1 MEEHKV
7 DLHLTSKQKNK
18 FVKGLPFQM
27 TSDQC
32 SSGAKKNHHH
42 LCAVLSKKEY
52 NNLLKNTH
60 NKKGTRFSK
69 DKFLE
74 GSGLFKDLMKGA
86 AKTIAPILIDK
97 VGDVTGT
104 RNLTD
109 SLLKPN
115 SDKIIDFVAGSGIQ
129 IDQMKSAVMPRDKL
143 LRSNLMRLAVMPN
156 QEVGLGLKKK
166 ARFVKG
172 SKEAKEFMAS
182 IRKGKGCQKNGSNIF
197 DDICKKLKET
207 FTPDLG
213 RKIKDVLT
221 SDTAKKVYK
230 GISDVAIPI
239 IATSTGNPLLGQVA
253 KIGVD
258 AALGSGLKKKI
269 IKRGLTIK
277 TSGSTLIGGVPQ
289 VIKSR
294 LQGGSFK
301 GL

>member
-1 MEEHKV
+1 MEKHHKV

-27 TSDQC
+27 TADQC
-32 SSGAKKNHHH
+32 SSGPKKNHHH

-52 NNLLKNTH
+52 NNLLKNTSH
-60 NKKGTRFSK
+60 KKGTRFSE
-69 DKFLE
+69 DKFME
-74 GSGLFKDLMKGA
+74 GTGFFKDVFKGI
-86 AKTIAPILIDK
+86 AKGVVPVLIDK

-115 SDKIIDFVAGSGIQ
+115 SDKIIDLVGSGCDNKNPFIVPGY
-129 IDQMKSAVMPRDKL
+129 K
-143 LRSNLMRLAVMPN
+143 LAVMPKN
-156 QEVGLGLKKK
+156 EIGSGLKKK
-166 ARFVKG
+166 GRFVKG
-172 SKEAKEFMAS
+172 SQEAKDFMLS
-182 IRKGKGCQKNGSNIF
+182 IRKKKGGNIF
-197 DDICKKLKET
+197 DDIGKKLKET
-207 FTPDLG
+207 FNPDLG
-213 RKIKDVLT
+213 RKIKDALT